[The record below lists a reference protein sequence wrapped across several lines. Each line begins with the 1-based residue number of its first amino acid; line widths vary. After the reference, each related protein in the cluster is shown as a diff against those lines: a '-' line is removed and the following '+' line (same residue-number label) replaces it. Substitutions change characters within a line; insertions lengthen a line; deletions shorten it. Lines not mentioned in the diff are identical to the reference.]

1 MCNAVGIKHGC
12 MAGLQSGAACS
23 ADLLADLAV
32 CIQTADEILQ
42 GALFLFEGYLENR
55 VIRQGPVPAQIG
67 DNGGGGCVPD
77 AQLAARGLAHGGIA
91 QVEDEM
97 RLGQPSVKLRLR
109 HKAVD
114 RHPVCNPQFLK
125 PAFEIG
131 RIPDIPHDVEAE
143 IDLGGQ
149 RAKGL
154 QHLLKAAVG
163 ADIAELHKAQRAC
176 VSTGGRDSRFRG
188 AERQVE
194 QVGGRDARG
203 LCGLKSGGCMGQNGY
218 SAVQRQFEAGVG
230 F

>member
-1 MCNAVGIKHGC
+1 
-12 MAGLQSGAACS
+12 
-23 ADLLADLAV
+23 
-32 CIQTADEILQ
+32 
-42 GALFLFEGYLENR
+42 
-55 VIRQGPVPAQIG
+55 
-67 DNGGGGCVPD
+67 
-77 AQLAARGLAHGGIA
+77 
-91 QVEDEM
+91 M
-97 RLGQPSVKLRLR
+97 RLGQPGVEVRFG

-114 RHPVCNPQFLK
+114 RHAVGDPQLFQ
-125 PAFEIG
+125 PATEIG
-131 RIPDIPHDVEAE
+131 RVPDVPHDVEAE